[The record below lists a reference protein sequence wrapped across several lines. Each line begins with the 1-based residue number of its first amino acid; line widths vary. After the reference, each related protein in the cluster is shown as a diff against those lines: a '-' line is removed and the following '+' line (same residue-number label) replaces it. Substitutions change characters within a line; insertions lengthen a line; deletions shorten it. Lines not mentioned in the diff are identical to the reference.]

1 MGPEA
6 SMNPSG
12 SSPTMD
18 GNRTHE
24 ILGDIDISR
33 LTVGEILGNGEFGS
47 VLRGIWLSPSGDKVS
62 AYTTDYSMESEHAE
76 DIAIW
81 KRKHFNKCLM
91 YYYL

>member
-33 LTVGEILGNGEFGS
+33 LTVGETLGHGEFGS
-47 VLRGIWLSPSGDKVS
+47 VLRGIWLSPSGDKVCVCIPYYS
-62 AYTTDYSMESEHAE
+62 AFPYSAHPSPHNHR
-76 DIAIW
+76 I
-81 KRKHFNKCLM
+81 
-91 YYYL
+91 